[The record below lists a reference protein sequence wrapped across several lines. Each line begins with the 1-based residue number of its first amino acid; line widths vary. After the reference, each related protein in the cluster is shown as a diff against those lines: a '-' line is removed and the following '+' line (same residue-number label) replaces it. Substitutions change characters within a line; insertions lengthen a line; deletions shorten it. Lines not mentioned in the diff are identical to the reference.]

1 MPRACGVLARLLREG
16 GPLVGVV
23 AVGGRAQR
31 LGAHGAGRACGAVR
45 GQQPRVDARARGK
58 CVRMRGVGRPWS
70 GFGFAFGFGFGLGF
84 AFAFGLG

>member
-1 MPRACGVLARLLREG
+1 MPRTCGVLGRLLREG

-45 GQQPRVDARARGK
+45 GQQPRVDARR
-58 CVRMRGVGRPWS
+58 VEGVSACEAS
-70 GFGFAFGFGFGLGF
+70 GGLG
-84 AFAFGLG
+84 